1 MNVLTQEVW
10 VKSAITPA
18 CESAPHCFLSVIPL
32 TLSPCPPGWDYL
44 WWVNELNVALAYMIS
59 PWSVW
64 IKWTIFRPSDA
75 HISEF
80 RLNPPRQVF
89 SDPELNLACKWI
101 CLCWINSD
109 GNLPTLDGR
118 AFYQCVLPQGF
129 RLYKIQLDTLK
140 KMHSHGGIRVEVREP
155 WLNLL
160 KSFFSSAV
168 FSPCFLVVIVLFFQV
183 PVISVTCLGPLC
195 YVCFVSLC
203 SDAVTLAASH
213 FAVLQW
219 SQTEISVFHGWQQQ
233 KSPHVAL
240 SSKTWQHA
248 AAAILLRNSAQLQ
261 LKLRK

>member
-1 MNVLTQEVW
+1 MALSPVISNFPVCSYQSEHGPPIPLPVLDLQLDGYTAIRRWWRHYKERKKKEWFDSLKTKQNKTSCMNILTQEVW

-18 CESAPHCFLSVIPL
+18 CESAPHCFLRVIPL

-44 WWVNELNVALAYMIS
+44 WWVNELNVALACMIS

-64 IKWTIFRPSDA
+64 IKWSIFCPSDA

-80 RLNPPRQVF
+80 RLNPSRQVF

-160 KSFFSSAV
+160 KSFFSLCCIFSLFLSCYCLV
-168 FSPCFLVVIVLFFQV
+168 FPSPSYQCNMSGSTLL
-183 PVISVTCLGPLC
+183 CLRC
-195 YVCFVSLC
+195 
-203 SDAVTLAASH
+203 
-213 FAVLQW
+213 
-219 SQTEISVFHGWQQQ
+219 
-233 KSPHVAL
+233 
-240 SSKTWQHA
+240 
-248 AAAILLRNSAQLQ
+248 
-261 LKLRK
+261 

>member
-1 MNVLTQEVW
+1 MVRPFLCLYLICSWMDTRLLGDGGGTIKKKKKKKGVIWQFKNKTKQNELYEYFNSRGMSKICNYPCVW
-10 VKSAITPA
+10 ICATLFPA
-18 CESAPHCFLSVIPL
+18 CHSPDSLSLPSWL
-32 TLSPCPPGWDYL
+32 RL
-44 WWVNELNVALAYMIS
+44 WWVNELNVALACMIS

-64 IKWTIFRPSDA
+64 IKWSIFRPSDA

-80 RLNPPRQVF
+80 RLNPSRQVF

-168 FSPCFLVVIVLFFQV
+168 FFPLLLSCFSKSQL
-183 PVISVTCLGPLC
+183 SV
-195 YVCFVSLC
+195 
-203 SDAVTLAASH
+203 
-213 FAVLQW
+213 
-219 SQTEISVFHGWQQQ
+219 
-233 KSPHVAL
+233 
-240 SSKTWQHA
+240 
-248 AAAILLRNSAQLQ
+248 
-261 LKLRK
+261 